1 MKLLAS
7 QDSNNE
13 ILKAIGTT
21 TNNLNNLNKGTT
33 TTPTNSKAGA
43 GTIIDDNNLAVE
55 VLGTTGNHLVLCL
68 VMLVTVFC
76 NYTKI

>member
-21 TNNLNNLNKGTT
+21 TNNLNKATT
-33 TTPTNSKAGA
+33 TTSTNSKTGA

-55 VLGTTGNHLVLCL
+55 VLGTTGTHLVLCL